1 MERLSEGDIW
11 ALIQK
16 LLCHKVAHNPNI
28 DPLILTFACT
38 RINKK
43 LCLIFFFF
51 TKMASMCGAHL
62 HSGIGYSKLCTATQL
77 CIFKLGFNHVNV
89 A

>member
-51 TKMASMCGAHL
+51 LRKWPVCAARTYILTS
-62 HSGIGYSKLCTATQL
+62 AT
-77 CIFKLGFNHVNV
+77 VNC
-89 A
+89 AQQRSYAFSN